1 MLHIDYIL
9 PTYDMSYLSY
19 NSYNMTRSAGYQD
32 IYISGERYM
41 CAPAVSGLNSLKSVG
56 SIFSIM
62 PSLAQN
68 NI

>member
-1 MLHIDYIL
+1 
-9 PTYDMSYLSY
+9 MSNLSY
-19 NSYNMTRSAGYQD
+19 NSYNMTRSAGYPLGIR

-41 CAPAVSGLNSLKSVG
+41 CDSAVSGLNSLKSVG